1 MPDTITSRWVR
12 RAVRVSGWAALGFV
26 AAVGVTHAQEAK
38 SPTHV
43 RRPIASSPEIRE
55 YVIQRVLAH
64 PDVAAQAPGHRL
76 AGIRAAAA
84 VAAEGTAMARTV
96 FTVVLFDHTALE
108 ARRVEIDVDA
118 NRILRNERLPGR
130 PQRAGHEVDAA
141 ISIVRRDRALA
152 RLLDRGAVLDGGFIV
167 DDPGGSRRRMLQLKM
182 MTADRRSLIQTITV
196 DLTRGEIAAAAVPPG
211 ERR

>member
-12 RAVRVSGWAALGFV
+12 RAVRVTGWAALGFV
-26 AAVGVTHAQEAK
+26 VAVADPHAQETK
-38 SPTHV
+38 SPAHV
-43 RRPIASSPEIRE
+43 RRPIASSAESRKDA
-55 YVIQRVLAH
+55 IQRVLAH
-64 PDVAAQAPGHRL
+64 PDVTAQAPGHRL
-76 AGIRAAAA
+76 VGIRAAAA
-84 VAAEGTAMARTV
+84 IAADATGMARTV

-118 NRILRNERLPGR
+118 NRVLRNERLTGR
-130 PQRAGHEVDAA
+130 PQSASQEVDAA
-141 ISIVRRDRALA
+141 IAIVRRDRALA

-196 DLTRGEIAAAAVPPG
+196 DLTRGEIASGPAGA
-211 ERR
+211 RR